1 MSNLLKSKRFV
12 VRQSLIGKNT
22 NVEVSFKSGK
32 TVTYSHDKAYEI
44 MKSSLEAMNC
54 WSKYKSYTAT
64 NNIPKVLRETEA
76 VISSEDNTVEVEDTV
91 ETEVEETEL
100 ETATP
105 EVAF

>member
-22 NVEVSFKSGK
+22 NVEVAFKNGK

-54 WSKYKSYTAT
+54 WLKYKSYTAT

-76 VISSEDNTVEVEDTV
+76 VISSSEVEVVDEVV
-91 ETEVEETEL
+91 ETEVEETE
-100 ETATP
+100 EVMTP